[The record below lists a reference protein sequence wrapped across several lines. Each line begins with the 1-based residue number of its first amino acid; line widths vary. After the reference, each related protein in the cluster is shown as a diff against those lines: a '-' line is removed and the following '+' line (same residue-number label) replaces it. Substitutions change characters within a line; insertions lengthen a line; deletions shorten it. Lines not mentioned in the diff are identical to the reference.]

1 LIGSPAILRYVPGLW
16 LAFGSRN
23 LFARNRLNVIRME
36 ITMTEIKKSVRAT
49 NTGFGS
55 GNQTGPSAVD
65 VEREPMPDQASE
77 EGSDK
82 NTIPPVRLGQGAAVE
97 KPTEG
102 DPDHDNPIHH
112 TGHMPPP
119 VTANRD

>member
-1 LIGSPAILRYVPGLW
+1 
-16 LAFGSRN
+16 
-23 LFARNRLNVIRME
+23 ME

-49 NTGFGS
+49 NTGFGN
-55 GNQTGPSAVD
+55 GNQAGPSAVD
-65 VEREPMPDQASE
+65 VEREPMSDRAPE

-102 DPDHDNPIHH
+102 DPDYDNPIHH